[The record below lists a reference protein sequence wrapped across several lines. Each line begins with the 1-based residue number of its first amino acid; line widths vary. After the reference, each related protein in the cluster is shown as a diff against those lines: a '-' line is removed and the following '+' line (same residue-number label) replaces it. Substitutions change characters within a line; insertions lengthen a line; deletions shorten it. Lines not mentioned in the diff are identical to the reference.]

1 MQEGCLNEQMTG
13 VKKFGETAFGLSF
26 PISANG
32 ADVAECPE
40 GRSSIILLVMEH
52 TCGPWSNFKK
62 LQGLI
67 RKRYLIRTD
76 SSSAADQPA
85 SC

>member
-40 GRSSIILLVMEH
+40 GRSSIIRDGTYMWTMVQ
-52 TCGPWSNFKK
+52 
-62 LQGLI
+62 LQ
-67 RKRYLIRTD
+67 K
-76 SSSAADQPA
+76 AAGAD
-85 SC
+85 

>member
-1 MQEGCLNEQMTG
+1 MQEGCLNEQVVG